1 MGSPG
6 TGSRQE
12 FGQHIVLPFLLLFPL
27 HLWNKQ
33 PSPGRPPSRPHDPWE
48 SICWDTVKLGPGL
61 HFAAPSYPS
70 GNQGCWS
77 LAPYILGSSRGFI
90 QTGPPLAWIMPSVML
105 LLLPFPANEAWF
117 RLPSRPCLT
126 IFFCP
131 TWLCHDIPTALAEG
145 KLTKIQHL
153 FLLPR
158 QRSVYMQSSLCRTLG
173 FCTILLFPTW
183 TSFVRHIDI
192 IVVFTLWI
200 TSMSFQGH
208 LVGHN
213 YWTDCLV
220 FYLHKVEIPTV
231 SNSEDKSMSF
241 F

>member
-126 IFFCP
+126 IFSALP
-131 TWLCHDIPTALAEG
+131 GSAMISQQHWLRESWLKFNISFYYLGKDQSICKALSAE
-145 KLTKIQHL
+145 L
-153 FLLPR
+153 
-158 QRSVYMQSSLCRTLG
+158 
-173 FCTILLFPTW
+173 
-183 TSFVRHIDI
+183 
-192 IVVFTLWI
+192 
-200 TSMSFQGH
+200 
-208 LVGHN
+208 
-213 YWTDCLV
+213 LV
-220 FYLHKVEIPTV
+220 FVPFCYSQHELLSLDT
-231 SNSEDKSMSF
+231 STS
-241 F
+241 